1 MNSPWPADFE
11 QLSRQY
17 WSAWNEMM
25 RNGGASAASFAPPPA
40 SAFGFPPGM
49 GAMPG
54 FGMPGA
60 MPGMGGF
67 GMPGMG
73 AAPGWREAMAF
84 WNNAAM
90 GVPDRGV
97 RNVADR
103 MNAQASVWWSE
114 MQRLAAQ
121 LAAQNAGAGEIASQW
136 RQVMEGQGNQAVLDM
151 FKGLQGAESHSLEAW
166 YDAARPWLDS
176 WRREAHGWLGM
187 PAFGLTREH
196 QERIQSLLQSQVDYQ
211 DRLSAYNALLLQ
223 ASQDA
228 VGVFETLLA
237 KHEEP
242 GKQLT
247 TARAL
252 FDLWV
257 DAAEQAY
264 AKVALSG
271 EFRRAY
277 GEMVNAQMRLRQ
289 QVQREI
295 EQACML
301 FNLPTRTELDAAHR
315 KIAELERLLR
325 RQAAGSKPGAEARKS
340 PGDATLARK
349 PARKKTAAS
358 PARKAADN
366 KRPRSR

>member
-17 WSAWNEMM
+17 WTAWNDMM
-25 RNGGASAASFAPPPA
+25 RNGGAAPSPFGAVHASP
-40 SAFGFPPGM
+40 FGFSPGM
-49 GAMPG
+49 MGAPG

-60 MPGMGGF
+60 MPGMAGMMGG
-67 GMPGMG
+67 
-73 AAPGWREAMAF
+73 APAGWREAMAF

-103 MNAQASVWWSE
+103 MNAQASTWWSE
-114 MQRLAAQ
+114 MQKLAAQ
-121 LAAQNAGAGEIASQW
+121 LASQNADAADIARQW
-136 RQVMEGQGNQAVLDM
+136 RQVMDGQGNQAVLGM

-166 YDAARPWLDS
+166 YDAARPWLDA
-176 WRREAHGWLGM
+176 WRRETHSLLGM

-196 QERIQSLLQSQVDYQ
+196 QERIQSLMQSQVEYQ
-211 DRLSAYNALLLQ
+211 DRLSAYNTLLLK

-228 VGVFETLLA
+228 VGVFETLLV
-237 KHEEP
+237 KHEAP

-252 FDLWV
+252 FDVWV

-264 AKVALSG
+264 AKIALSD
-271 EFRRAY
+271 EFRRVY

-295 EQACML
+295 EQVCSV
-301 FNLPTRTELDAAHR
+301 FGLPTRTELDSAHR
-315 KIAELERLLR
+315 KIAELERMLR
-325 RQAAGSKPGAEARKS
+325 RQSAAAKPAS
-340 PGDATLARK
+340 DAPAARK
-349 PARKKTAAS
+349 PAARKKTTSTTAKTTES
-358 PARKAADN
+358 

>member
-17 WSAWNEMM
+17 WTAWNEMM
-25 RNGGASAASFAPPPA
+25 RSGGAAASPFGTPSA
-40 SAFGFPPGM
+40 SPFGSSFGS
-49 GAMPG
+49 G
-54 FGMPGA
+54 FGMPGMSGMMGGA
-60 MPGMGGF
+60 MPGMGG
-67 GMPGMG
+67 
-73 AAPGWREAMAF
+73 APAGWREAMAF

-103 MNAQASVWWSE
+103 MNAQASTWWSE
-114 MQRLAAQ
+114 MQRMAAQ
-121 LAAQNAGAGEIASQW
+121 LAAQNADASEIARQW
-136 RQVMEGQGNQAVLDM
+136 RQVMDGQGNQAVLDM
-151 FKGLQGAESHSLEAW
+151 FKGLQGAESHSVEAW
-166 YDAARPWLDS
+166 YEAARPWLDA
-176 WRREAHGWLGM
+176 WRRETHSWLGM

-196 QERIQSLLQSQVDYQ
+196 QERIQSLMQSQVEYQ
-211 DRLSAYNALLLQ
+211 DRLSTYNALLLK
-223 ASQDA
+223 ASHDA

-252 FDLWV
+252 FDVWV

-264 AKVALSG
+264 AKIALSD

-295 EQACML
+295 EQMCSV
-301 FNLPTRTELDAAHR
+301 FGLPTRTELDSAHR
-315 KIAELERLLR
+315 KIAELERALR
-325 RQAAGSKPGAEARKS
+325 RQAAATKPAA
-340 PGDATLARK
+340 DAPAARK
-349 PARKKTAAS
+349 PARKKAPTA
-358 PARKAADN
+358 KKTTDG

>member
-17 WSAWNEMM
+17 WTAWNEMM
-25 RNGGASAASFAPPPA
+25 RNGGAAASPFGAPHVSP
-40 SAFGFPPGM
+40 F
-49 GAMPG
+49 G

-60 MPGMGGF
+60 MPGMAGMMGGA
-67 GMPGMG
+67 MPGMG
-73 AAPGWREAMAF
+73 GMPAGWREAMAF

-103 MNAQASVWWSE
+103 MNAQASTWWGE
-114 MQRLAAQ
+114 MQKMAAQ
-121 LAAQNAGAGEIASQW
+121 FAAQNADASEIARQW

-166 YDAARPWLDS
+166 YDAARPWLDA
-176 WRREAHGWLGM
+176 WRRETHSWLGM

-196 QERIQSLLQSQVDYQ
+196 QERIQSLMQSQVDYQ
-211 DRLSAYNALLLQ
+211 DRLSSYNALLLK

-228 VGVFETLLA
+228 VGVFEGLLK

-252 FDLWV
+252 FDVWV
-257 DAAEQAY
+257 DAAEQSY
-264 AKVALSG
+264 AKVALSE
-271 EFRRAY
+271 EFRSTY
-277 GEMVNAQMRLRQ
+277 GEMVNEQMRLRQ

-295 EQACML
+295 EQMCSV
-301 FNLPTRTELDAAHR
+301 FGLPTRTELDAAHR
-315 KIAELERLLR
+315 KIAELERMLR
-325 RQAAGSKPGAEARKS
+325 RQAAGSKAAA
-340 PGDATLARK
+340 GDAPAARK
-349 PARKKTAAS
+349 PAARKKTTSGAKTTDS
-358 PARKAADN
+358 

>member
-17 WSAWNEMM
+17 WTAWNEMM
-25 RNGGASAASFAPPPA
+25 RNAGMAGAPTPP
-40 SAFGFPPGM
+40 SFGFGPGLA
-49 GAMPG
+49 GNRG
-54 FGMPGA
+54 FGVPGA

-67 GMPGMG
+67 GLPGMG
-73 AAPGWREAMAF
+73 GAPGWREAMAF
-84 WNNAAM
+84 WNNAAS
-90 GVPDRGV
+90 GIPDAGV

-121 LAAQNAGAGEIASQW
+121 LAAQNADAGEIAKQW
-136 RQVMEGQGNQAVLDM
+136 RQVMEGQGSQAVLDM

-166 YDAARPWLDS
+166 YDAARPWLDA
-176 WRREAHGWLGM
+176 WRRETHSWLGM

-196 QERIQSLLQSQVDYQ
+196 QERIQSLLQAQVDYQ
-211 DRLSAYNALLLQ
+211 DRLSAYNALLLK

-228 VGVFETLLA
+228 VAVFEQLLA

-252 FDLWV
+252 FDVWV

-264 AKVALSG
+264 AKIALSE
-271 EFRRAY
+271 EFRRVY

-295 EQACML
+295 EQACTV
-301 FNLPTRTELDAAHR
+301 FGLPTRTELDAAHR
-315 KIAELERLLR
+315 KIAELERMLR
-325 RQAAGSKPGAEARKS
+325 RQSAAAKPAAEA
-340 PGDATLARK
+340 PAARK
-349 PARKKTAAS
+349 PARKKTTAPS
-358 PARKAADN
+358 TKKTDG

>member
-17 WSAWNEMM
+17 WTAWNEMM
-25 RNGGASAASFAPPPA
+25 RNSGAAASPFGAAPA
-40 SAFGFPPGM
+40 SPFGFGSGMPGM
-49 GAMPG
+49 QG
-54 FGMPGA
+54 FGMPGFAMPGMPGMMGGA
-60 MPGMGGF
+60 MPGMGG
-67 GMPGMG
+67 
-73 AAPGWREAMAF
+73 APAGWREAMAF

-90 GVPDRGV
+90 GVPDQGV

-103 MNAQASVWWSE
+103 MNAQASTWWSE
-114 MQRLAAQ
+114 MQKMAAQ
-121 LAAQNAGAGEIASQW
+121 LASQNADAAGIANQW

-166 YDAARPWLDS
+166 YDAARPWLDA
-176 WRREAHGWLGM
+176 WRRETHSWLGM

-196 QERIQSLLQSQVDYQ
+196 QERIQSLMQSQVEYQ
-211 DRLSAYNALLLQ
+211 DRLSAYNALLLK

-228 VGVFETLLA
+228 VGVFEELLK

-252 FDLWV
+252 FNVWV
-257 DAAEQAY
+257 DAAEQSY
-264 AKVALSG
+264 AEIALSE
-271 EFRRAY
+271 EFRRVY

-295 EQACML
+295 EQMCSV
-301 FNLPTRTELDAAHR
+301 FGLPTRTEIDAAHR
-315 KIAELERLLR
+315 KIAELERMLR
-325 RQAAGSKPGAEARKS
+325 RQSAGSKPS
-340 PGDATLARK
+340 DAAPAARK
-349 PARKKTAAS
+349 PAARKKTASTAKTTGS
-358 PARKAADN
+358 

>member
-17 WSAWNEMM
+17 WTAWNEMM
-25 RNGGASAASFAPPPA
+25 RNGGAAASPFGAAPA
-40 SAFGFPPGM
+40 SPFGFSPGM
-49 GAMPG
+49 MGTPG
-54 FGMPGA
+54 FGMPGMAGMMGGA
-60 MPGMGGF
+60 MPGMGG
-67 GMPGMG
+67 
-73 AAPGWREAMAF
+73 APAGWREAMAF
-84 WNNAAM
+84 WNNNVAM
-90 GVPDRGV
+90 GIPDAGV

-103 MNAQASVWWSE
+103 MNAQASTWWSE
-114 MQRLAAQ
+114 MQKLAAQ
-121 LAAQNAGAGEIASQW
+121 LAAQNADASEIARQW
-136 RQVMEGQGNQAVLDM
+136 RQVMDGQGNQAVLDM

-166 YDAARPWLDS
+166 YDAARPWLDA
-176 WRREAHGWLGM
+176 WRRETHSWLGM

-196 QERIQSLLQSQVDYQ
+196 QERIQSLMQSQVDYQ
-211 DRLSAYNALLLQ
+211 DRLSAYNALLLK

-228 VGVFETLLA
+228 VGVFEGLLK

-252 FDLWV
+252 FDVWV

-264 AKVALSG
+264 AKIALSD
-271 EFRRAY
+271 EFRRVY

-295 EQACML
+295 EQMCSV
-301 FNLPTRTELDAAHR
+301 FGLPTRTELDAAHR
-315 KIAELERLLR
+315 KIAELERMVR
-325 RQAAGSKPGAEARKS
+325 RQSAGSKPA
-340 PGDATLARK
+340 GDAPAARK
-349 PARKKTAAS
+349 PAPRKKAATATKTTDS
-358 PARKAADN
+358 

>member
-17 WSAWNEMM
+17 WTAWNEMM
-25 RNGGASAASFAPPPA
+25 RNGGAAASPFGAAAA
-40 SAFGFPPGM
+40 SPFGSSFGMGPGM
-49 GAMPG
+49 MGTPG
-54 FGMPGA
+54 FGMPGMA
-60 MPGMGGF
+60 GMMGGM
-67 GMPGMG
+67 MPGMG
-73 AAPGWREAMAF
+73 AAPAGWREAMAF

-103 MNAQASVWWSE
+103 MNAQASTWWSE
-114 MQRLAAQ
+114 MQKMAAQ
-121 LAAQNAGAGEIASQW
+121 LASQNADAADIARQW
-136 RQVMEGQGNQAVLDM
+136 RQVMDGQGNQAVLDM
-151 FKGLQGAESHSLEAW
+151 FKGLQGADSHSLEAW
-166 YDAARPWLDS
+166 CDAARPWLDA
-176 WRREAHGWLGM
+176 WRRETHSWLGM

-196 QERIQSLLQSQVDYQ
+196 QERIQSLLQSQVEYQ
-211 DRLSAYNALLLQ
+211 DRLSAYNALLLK

-228 VGVFETLLA
+228 VGVFEGLLK

-252 FDLWV
+252 FDVWV
-257 DAAEQAY
+257 DAAEQSY
-264 AKVALSG
+264 AEIALSE
-271 EFRRAY
+271 EFRRVY

-295 EQACML
+295 EQTCSV
-301 FNLPTRTELDAAHR
+301 FGLPTRTELDAAHR
-315 KIAELERLLR
+315 KIAELERMLR
-325 RQAAGSKPGAEARKS
+325 RQAAGSKPV
-340 PGDATLARK
+340 GDAPAARK
-349 PARKKTAAS
+349 PAARKKTAS
-358 PARKAADN
+358 TTKTTDS

>member
-17 WSAWNEMM
+17 WTAWNEMM
-25 RNGGASAASFAPPPA
+25 RNGGAAASPFGAAPVSP
-40 SAFGFPPGM
+40 FGFSPGM
-49 GAMPG
+49 MGAPG

-60 MPGMGGF
+60 MPGMGG
-67 GMPGMG
+67 MMG
-73 AAPGWREAMAF
+73 GGAPAGWREAMAF
-84 WNNAAM
+84 WNNAATM
-90 GVPDRGV
+90 GTPDRGV

-103 MNAQASVWWSE
+103 MNAQASTWWSE
-114 MQRLAAQ
+114 MQKLAAQ
-121 LAAQNAGAGEIASQW
+121 LAAQNADAAEIARQW
-136 RQVMEGQGNQAVLDM
+136 RQVMDGQGNQAVLDM
-151 FKGLQGAESHSLEAW
+151 FKGLQGAESHSLEGW
-166 YDAARPWLDS
+166 YDAARPWVDA
-176 WRREAHGWLGM
+176 WRRETHSLLGM

-196 QERIQSLLQSQVDYQ
+196 QERIQSLMQSQVEYQ
-211 DRLSAYNALLLQ
+211 DRLSAYNALLLK

-237 KHEEP
+237 KHEAP

-252 FDLWV
+252 FDVWV

-264 AKVALSG
+264 AKIALSD
-271 EFRRAY
+271 EFRRVY

-295 EQACML
+295 EQVCSV
-301 FNLPTRTELDAAHR
+301 FGLPTRTELDSAHR
-315 KIAELERLLR
+315 KIAELERMLR
-325 RQAAGSKPGAEARKS
+325 RQSAGTKPTAAAPAPSTRNKPA
-340 PGDATLARK
+340 
-349 PARKKTAAS
+349 ARKKTTS
-358 PARKAADN
+358 TTTKTSKTTDS

>member
-17 WSAWNEMM
+17 WTAWNEMM
-25 RNGGASAASFAPPPA
+25 RKGGAATSPFGAPAASP
-40 SAFGFPPGM
+40 FGFGPGM
-49 GAMPG
+49 MGTPG

-60 MPGMGGF
+60 MPGMAGMMGGA
-67 GMPGMG
+67 MPGMG
-73 AAPGWREAMAF
+73 GAPAGWREAMAF

-103 MNAQASVWWSE
+103 MNAQASTWWSE
-114 MQRLAAQ
+114 MQRMAAQ
-121 LAAQNAGAGEIASQW
+121 LASQNADAAEIAKQW
-136 RQVMEGQGNQAVLDM
+136 RQVMDGQGNQAVLDM
-151 FKGLQGAESHSLEAW
+151 FKGLQGADSHSMEAW
-166 YDAARPWLDS
+166 YDTARPWLDA
-176 WRREAHGWLGM
+176 WRHETHSWLGM

-196 QERIQSLLQSQVDYQ
+196 QERVQSLMQSQVEYQ
-211 DRLSAYNALLLQ
+211 DRLSAYNALLLK

-228 VGVFETLLA
+228 VGVFETLLV

-252 FDLWV
+252 FDVWV
-257 DAAEQAY
+257 DAAEQSY
-264 AKVALSG
+264 AEIALSE
-271 EFRRAY
+271 EFRRVY

-295 EQACML
+295 EQMCSV
-301 FNLPTRTELDAAHR
+301 FGLPTRTELDAAHR
-315 KIAELERLLR
+315 KIAELERMVR
-325 RQAAGSKPGAEARKS
+325 RQGAGAKTKPVAEPAA
-340 PGDATLARK
+340 ARK
-349 PARKKTAAS
+349 PAARKKTTS
-358 PARKAADN
+358 TTTKTTDS